1 MRRRR
6 RKRSVPPPPPTFR
19 KFQKVCRHF
28 QEKEDATY
36 RVASRYTTRSWGKTA
51 DVADGITVLLLLWNK
66 AFYDRY
72 RPRFRY
78 LTRALEKNVTTIN
91 RLRRRSILSYHPKRD
106 ARDIRKIFQSL
117 VEPLS
122 AKGKKTPVGVAKA
135 LHLLAPEFLP
145 LWDGRIARKYR
156 CGWSKRKPPVSCY
169 LKFVEEI
176 QQVCKHIVADY
187 TKTNRLPARIAVKRI
202 EEHCC
207 FGNFGRSLIKLVDE
221 YNFEKFVRPF
231 LANKRRK

>member
-6 RKRSVPPPPPTFR
+6 RKGSIPPRPTF
-19 KFQKVCRHF
+19 KEFQEVCRHF
-28 QEKEDATY
+28 QKKEDATY
-36 RVASRYTTRSWGKTA
+36 RVASRYIRRSWGKTA
-51 DVADGITVLLLLWNK
+51 DVADGVKVLLLLWNK

-72 RPRFRY
+72 RPHFRQ
-78 LTRALEKNVTTIN
+78 LTRALEKNATTIN
-91 RLRRRSILSYHPKRD
+91 RLRRRSILFYQPKRD

-156 CGWSKRKPPVSCY
+156 CGWSKRKPPAFCY

-176 QQVCKHIVADY
+176 QQVCKHIVGDY
-187 TKTNRLPARIAVKRI
+187 TKINRLPARIAVKRI
-202 EEHCC
+202 EEDCC
-207 FGNFGRSLIKLVDE
+207 FGDFRRSLIKLVDE

-231 LANKRRK
+231 RRA